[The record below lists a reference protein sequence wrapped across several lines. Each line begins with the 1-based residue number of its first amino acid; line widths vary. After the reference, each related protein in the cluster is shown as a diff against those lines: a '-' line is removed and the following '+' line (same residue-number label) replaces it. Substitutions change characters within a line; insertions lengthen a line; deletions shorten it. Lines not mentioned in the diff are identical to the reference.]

1 MSDYI
6 KREDAIKALCD
17 ICEALLKQSGAGEVA
32 KARRGK
38 CPIIKAI
45 PAADVV
51 EVVRCRDCEHWEC
64 NPGTD
69 RYGSCQKVAYDDF
82 EVVME
87 GDDFCSYDKVFTVQA
102 KKA

>member
-6 KREDAIKALCD
+6 NREDAIKANENYVPYQRLGED
-17 ICEALLKQSGAGEVA
+17 RQSYMDRILKELPS
-32 KARRGK
+32 
-38 CPIIKAI
+38 
-45 PAADVV
+45 ADVV

-82 EVVME
+82 EVIME
-87 GDDFCSYDKVFTVQA
+87 GDDFCSYGERKEHSNE
-102 KKA
+102 